1 MAAISLEH
9 VSLAFPIYDASSR
22 SLRQRLVSAGT
33 GGRVQ
38 TDAGK
43 YVLVQALEDISLD
56 LAHGDRLALIG
67 HNGAG
72 KSTLLRVMAGIYEP
86 LSGRM
91 CVEGRT
97 VPLFDIG
104 LGMDPESTGYE
115 NIRLRSI
122 MLGLSR
128 AETEAK
134 TEEIADFAEL
144 GSFLDMPVK
153 TYSAGMRA
161 RLAFAISTSVEPDIL
176 LLDEGIG
183 AGDAAFLE
191 KANRRLEEFI
201 HRTGILVLASH
212 SEALARTWCRTGLLL
227 NKGRIVIQGPIDEAL
242 ACYASMQ

>member
-1 MAAISLEH
+1 MAAICLDH
-9 VSLAFPIYDASSR
+9 ISLAFPIYDSSSR
-22 SLRQRLVSAGT
+22 SLRRQLIRAGT
-33 GGRVQ
+33 GGRVR

-43 YVLVQALEDISLD
+43 HVQVQALEDISFS
-56 LAHGDRLALIG
+56 LAHGDRLALVG

-72 KSTLLRVMAGIYEP
+72 KSTLLRVLAGIYEP

-91 CVEGRT
+91 YVEGRT
-97 VPLFDIG
+97 VPLFDMS
-104 LGMDPESTGYE
+104 LGMDPEATGYE
-115 NIRLRSI
+115 NIRLRSM

-128 AETEAK
+128 AESDAK

-161 RLAFAISTSVEPDIL
+161 RLAFAISTCVEPEIL

-183 AGDAAFLE
+183 AGDAAFME

-201 HRTGILVLASH
+201 RRTGILVLASH
-212 SEALARTWCRTGLLL
+212 SQALLQSWCDKAILL
-227 NKGRIVIQGPIDEAL
+227 NQGRVIAAGPVDEVL
-242 ACYASMQ
+242 ERYASAQ